1 MSKKRVGSWVFTI
14 VLTLMVIGLVVVGL
28 VIHGIPD

>member
-1 MSKKRVGSWVFTI
+1 MSKKQVGSWVFTI